1 MRIFNSLKTSFDN
14 SIDVT
19 DTESQFHRMHGVLI
33 DLRTRAASNGN
44 WLYTAAQSKWLDYN
58 LVSTHLLLLKLA
70 VRLD

>member
-1 MRIFNSLKTSFDN
+1 
-14 SIDVT
+14 
-19 DTESQFHRMHGVLI
+19 MHGVLI